1 MKSIFNLSLFLF
13 ALIIFSD
20 KSFSFTNYQIR
31 KFCKN
36 EERESICIKKLQ
48 EKKTIKSKDKFNV
61 NFIYFFERFNSFY
74 INYF

>member
-48 EKKTIKSKDKFNV
+48 KKKTNMQEGYVIEIPVLPYK
-61 NFIYFFERFNSFY
+61 R
-74 INYF
+74 

>member
-13 ALIIFSD
+13 ALFIFSE
-20 KSFSFTNYQIR
+20 KSFSLTNYQIR

-48 EKKTIKSKDKFNV
+48 EKKTNMQEGYVIEIPVLPYK
-61 NFIYFFERFNSFY
+61 R
-74 INYF
+74 

>member
-36 EERESICIKKLQ
+36 EKRESICIKKLQ
-48 EKKTIKSKDKFNV
+48 EKKTNMQEGYVIEIPVVPYK
-61 NFIYFFERFNSFY
+61 R
-74 INYF
+74 

>member
-1 MKSIFNLSLFLF
+1 MPSTILMKSIFNLSLFLF

-48 EKKTIKSKDKFNV
+48 EKKTNMQEGYVIEIPVLPYK
-61 NFIYFFERFNSFY
+61 R
-74 INYF
+74 

>member
-1 MKSIFNLSLFLF
+1 MPSTILMKSIFNLFLFLF

-48 EKKTIKSKDKFNV
+48 EKKTNMQEGYVIEIPVLPYK
-61 NFIYFFERFNSFY
+61 R
-74 INYF
+74 

>member
-1 MKSIFNLSLFLF
+1 LPSTILMKSIFNLSLFLF

-48 EKKTIKSKDKFNV
+48 EKKTNMQEGYVIEIPVLPYK
-61 NFIYFFERFNSFY
+61 R
-74 INYF
+74 

>member
-13 ALIIFSD
+13 ALFIFSE
-20 KSFSFTNYQIR
+20 KLFSLTNYQIR

-48 EKKTIKSKDKFNV
+48 EKKTNMKDGYV
-61 NFIYFFERFNSFY
+61 IEIPVVPYRR
-74 INYF
+74 

>member
-48 EKKTIKSKDKFNV
+48 EKKTNMQEGYVIEIPVLPYK
-61 NFIYFFERFNSFY
+61 R
-74 INYF
+74 